1 MYIEPNSKIYI
12 LRDVPLDVTFDHT
25 MWWPNKEAQTSG
37 FMSKIKYRFTEQ
49 SYQRAT
55 KNSIRVEILCDRLYD
70 CNYIMFQNTSFSNK
84 WFYAFITNLNYLG
97 NDVTEITYQLDP
109 IQTWFFEFELAQSFV
124 IREHSE
130 TDEIG
135 DNVMPEA
142 VPMGDYIHTPP
153 VMLSPEREWVAVVV
167 YTGNPSTGGITA
179 SPPAIYNGAMHQA
192 KVKILDLSNAN
203 DMSEFVTTLNALSIF
218 NNTDAVADVYMLPK
232 KYVATKYDVLD
243 ETAWYEAAKVI
254 SGVLRDCKGELVK
267 PTLGTYKP
275 VNNKLYTYP
284 YTKIVISNNQGETK
298 DYKYELWH
306 DYSLQ
311 PPGRRYDLNVVGVV
325 NPSVI
330 FRPMMYG
337 VPIKYADE
345 IPSENVD
352 SLYAWDDGI
361 MLSNFPHCTWATSDY
376 AAKIVQAGMGAALA
390 GLTGG
395 GSMAVAGGA
404 IAGAA
409 QDPGTGVA
417 VRPDN
422 SLNRPLNRSNSQKI
436 DPLEGWTPP
445 KEFKLSANDVSVLS
459 SYIAPALSGTHNA
472 VMADANLQYAAHKF
486 GFSMEQH
493 FIRPEYAKMID
504 DYFTAFGYATNRLKK
519 PNISS
524 RPHWNYVRTSNCRI
538 LGTMPSDDENVICDI
553 FNHGITFWKHL
564 DEVGNYGLDNR
575 PL

>member
-97 NDVTEITYQLDP
+97 NDVTEITYQIDP
-109 IQTWFFEFELAQSFV
+109 IQTWFFEFELAESFV

-130 TDEIG
+130 TDDIG

-179 SPPAIYNGAMHQA
+179 SPPGIYNGAMHQA
-192 KVKILDLSNAN
+192 KVKILDLSSAD

-232 KYVATKYDVLD
+232 KYVAVKYDVLN
-243 ETAWYEAAKVI
+243 ETAWNEAVTEI
-254 SGVLRDCKGELVK
+254 SGVLRDCTGQLAK
-267 PTLGTYKP
+267 PTLGTYTP

-284 YTKIVISNNQGETK
+284 YTKIVVTNNQGETK

-306 DYSLQ
+306 DYDLS
-311 PPGRRYDLNVVGVV
+311 PNGRRYELNVVGVV

-337 VPIKYADE
+337 VPYKYAVE

-395 GSMAVAGGA
+395 GSMAIAGGA

-417 VRPDN
+417 TVPNN

-472 VMADANLQYAAHKF
+472 VMADSNLQYAAHKF

>member
-12 LRDVPLDVTFDHT
+12 LKDVPLDVTFDHT
-25 MWWPNKEAQTSG
+25 MWWANKEAQTSG

-97 NDVTEITYQLDP
+97 NDVTEITYQIDP
-109 IQTWFFEFELAQSFV
+109 IQTWFFEFELAESFV

-130 TDEIG
+130 TDDIG

-179 SPPAIYNGAMHQA
+179 SPPGIYNGAMHQA
-192 KVKILDLSNAN
+192 KVKILDLSSAD

-232 KYVATKYDVLD
+232 KYVAVKYDVLN
-243 ETAWYEAAKVI
+243 ETAWNEAATEI
-254 SGVLRDCKGELVK
+254 SGVLRDCTGHLAK
-267 PTLGTYKP
+267 PTLGTYTP

-284 YTKIVISNNQGETK
+284 YTKIVITNNQGETK

-306 DYSLQ
+306 DYDLS
-311 PPGRRYDLNVVGVV
+311 PNGRRYELNVVGVV

-337 VPIKYADE
+337 VPYKYAGE

-409 QDPGTGVA
+409 KDPGTGVA
-417 VRPDN
+417 TVPNN

-472 VMADANLQYAAHKF
+472 VMADSNLQYAAHKF

>member
-12 LRDVPLDVTFDHT
+12 LKDVPLDVTFDHS

-97 NDVTEITYQLDP
+97 NDVTEITYQIDP

-130 TDEIG
+130 TDAIG

-179 SPPAIYNGAMHQA
+179 SPPGIYNGAMHQA
-192 KVKILDLSNAN
+192 KVKILDLSSAD

-232 KYVATKYDVLD
+232 KYVAVKYDVLN
-243 ETAWYEAAKVI
+243 ETAWNEAATEI
-254 SGVLRDCKGELVK
+254 SGVLRDCTGQLAK
-267 PTLGTYKP
+267 PTLGSYTP

-284 YTKIVISNNQGETK
+284 YTKIVVTNNQGETK

-306 DYSLQ
+306 DYDLS
-311 PPGRRYDLNVVGVV
+311 PKGRRYELNVVGVV

-330 FRPMMYG
+330 FRPMLYG
-337 VPIKYADE
+337 VPYKYAGE

-409 QDPGTGVA
+409 KDPGTGVA
-417 VRPDN
+417 TVPNN

-472 VMADANLQYAAHKF
+472 VMADSNLQYAAHKF

>member
-12 LRDVPLDVTFDHT
+12 LKDVPLDVTFDHT

-130 TDEIG
+130 TDAIG

-192 KVKILDLSNAN
+192 KVKILDLSSAD

-232 KYVATKYDVLD
+232 KYVAVKYDVLN
-243 ETAWYEAAKVI
+243 ETAWNEAAKEI
-254 SGVLRDCKGELVK
+254 SGVLRDCTGQLAK
-267 PTLGTYKP
+267 PTLGTYTP

-284 YTKIVISNNQGETK
+284 YTKIVITNNQGETK

-306 DYSLQ
+306 DYNLS
-311 PPGRRYDLNVVGVV
+311 PNGRRYELNVVGVV

-330 FRPMMYG
+330 FRPMLYG
-337 VPIKYADE
+337 VPYKYAGE
-345 IPSENVD
+345 IPTENVD

-395 GSMAVAGGA
+395 GSIAVAGGA

-409 QDPGTGVA
+409 QDPGTSVA
-417 VRPDN
+417 TVPNN

-445 KEFKLSANDVSVLS
+445 KEFKLSAMMFL
-459 SYIAPALSGTHNA
+459 YLAAIL
-472 VMADANLQYAAHKF
+472 LQPLV
-486 GFSMEQH
+486 E
-493 FIRPEYAKMID
+493 
-504 DYFTAFGYATNRLKK
+504 L
-519 PNISS
+519 
-524 RPHWNYVRTSNCRI
+524 
-538 LGTMPSDDENVICDI
+538 
-553 FNHGITFWKHL
+553 ITQ
-564 DEVGNYGLDNR
+564 
-575 PL
+575 

>member
-12 LRDVPLDVTFDHT
+12 LKDVPLDVTFDHS
-25 MWWPNKEAQTSG
+25 MWWPNKEAQISG

-97 NDVTEITYQLDP
+97 NDVTEITYQIDP
-109 IQTWFFEFELAQSFV
+109 IQTWFFEFELAESFV

-130 TDEIG
+130 TDAIG

-192 KVKILDLSNAN
+192 KVKILDLSSAD

-232 KYVATKYDVLD
+232 KYVAVKYDVLN
-243 ETAWYEAAKVI
+243 ETAWNEAVTEI
-254 SGVLRDCKGELVK
+254 SGVLRDCTGQLAK
-267 PTLGTYKP
+267 PTLGTYTP

-306 DYSLQ
+306 DYDLS
-311 PPGRRYDLNVVGVV
+311 PNGRRYELNVVGVV

-330 FRPMMYG
+330 FRPMLYG
-337 VPIKYADE
+337 VPYKYAGE

-409 QDPGTGVA
+409 KDPGTGVA
-417 VRPDN
+417 TVPNN
-422 SLNRPLNRSNSQKI
+422 SLNRPLNRNNSQKI

-459 SYIAPALSGTHNA
+459 SYIAPALSGTHSA

>member
-12 LRDVPLDVTFDHT
+12 LKDVPLDVTFDHS

-97 NDVTEITYQLDP
+97 NDVTEITYQIDP
-109 IQTWFFEFELAQSFV
+109 IQTWFFEFELAESFV

-130 TDEIG
+130 TDNIG

-179 SPPAIYNGAMHQA
+179 SPPGIYNGAMHQA
-192 KVKILDLSNAN
+192 KVKMLDLSSAD

-232 KYVATKYDVLD
+232 KYVAVKYDVLN
-243 ETAWYEAAKVI
+243 ETAWNEAATEI
-254 SGVLRDCKGELVK
+254 SGVLRDCTGQLAK
-267 PTLGTYKP
+267 PTLGTYTP

-284 YTKIVISNNQGETK
+284 YTKIVITNNQGETK

-306 DYSLQ
+306 DYDLS
-311 PPGRRYDLNVVGVV
+311 PNGRRYELNVVGVV

-337 VPIKYADE
+337 VPYKYAGE

-409 QDPGTGVA
+409 KDPGTGVA
-417 VRPDN
+417 TVPNN

-472 VMADANLQYAAHKF
+472 VMADSNLQYAAHKF

>member
-25 MWWPNKEAQTSG
+25 MWWANREAQTAG
-37 FMSKIKYRFTEQ
+37 FMRKIKYRFTEQ

-55 KNSIRVEILCDRLYD
+55 KNSIRVEILCDKLYD

-97 NDVTEITYQLDP
+97 NDVTEITYQIDP
-109 IQTWFFEFELAQSFV
+109 IQTWFFEFEVAQSFV
-124 IREHSE
+124 VREHSE
-130 TDEIG
+130 TDAIG

-179 SPPAIYNGAMHQA
+179 SPPGIYNGAMHQA
-192 KVKILDLSNAN
+192 KVKILDLSDAD

-232 KYVATKYDVLD
+232 KYIAVKYDVLN
-243 ETAWYEAAKVI
+243 ETAWSEAATRI
-254 SGVLRDCKGELVK
+254 SGVLTDCKKQLAK
-267 PTLGTYKP
+267 PTLGTYTP

-284 YTKIVISNNQGETK
+284 YTKIVVSNNQGETK

-306 DYSLQ
+306 DYDLS
-311 PPGRRYDLNVVGVV
+311 PNGRRYELNVVGVV

-330 FRPMMYG
+330 FRPMLYG
-337 VPIKYADE
+337 VPYKYAGE

-417 VRPDN
+417 VRPNN

-472 VMADANLQYAAHKF
+472 VMADPNLQYAAHKF

-519 PNISS
+519 PNLSA
-524 RPHWNYVRTSNCRI
+524 RPHWNYVRTTNCRI
-538 LGTMPSDDENVICDI
+538 LGTMPSDDEKVICDI

>member
-12 LRDVPLDVTFDHT
+12 LRDVPLDVTFDHS

-130 TDEIG
+130 TDAIG

-179 SPPAIYNGAMHQA
+179 SPPGIYNGAMHQA
-192 KVKILDLSNAN
+192 KVKILDLSDAK

-243 ETAWYEAAKVI
+243 ETARSESAKVI
-254 SGVLRDCKGELVK
+254 SGVLRDCTGELVK

-345 IPSENVD
+345 IPTENVD

-417 VRPDN
+417 TVPNN

-459 SYIAPALSGTHNA
+459 SYIAPALSGTHSA
-472 VMADANLQYAAHKF
+472 VMADPNLQYAAHKF

>member
-97 NDVTEITYQLDP
+97 NDVTEITYQIDP
-109 IQTWFFEFELAQSFV
+109 IQTWFFEFELAESFV

-130 TDEIG
+130 TDAIG

-179 SPPAIYNGAMHQA
+179 SPPGIYNGAMHQA
-192 KVKILDLSNAN
+192 KVKILDLSSAD

-232 KYVATKYDVLD
+232 KYVAVKYDVLN
-243 ETAWYEAAKVI
+243 ETAWNEAATEI
-254 SGVLRDCKGELVK
+254 SGVLRDCTGQLAK
-267 PTLGTYKP
+267 PTLGSYTP

-306 DYSLQ
+306 DYDLS
-311 PPGRRYDLNVVGVV
+311 PNGRRYELNVVGVV

-330 FRPMMYG
+330 FRPMLYG
-337 VPIKYADE
+337 VPYKYAGE

-404 IAGAA
+404 IAGAVK
-409 QDPGTGVA
+409 DPGTGVA
-417 VRPDN
+417 TVPNN

-472 VMADANLQYAAHKF
+472 VMADSNLQYAAHKF

>member
-12 LRDVPLDVTFDHT
+12 LRDVPLDDSFDHT

-84 WFYAFITNLNYLG
+84 WFYAFITKLNYLG
-97 NDVTEITYQLDP
+97 NDVAEIIYQIDP
-109 IQTWFFEFELAQSFV
+109 IQTWFFEFELAESFV

-130 TDEIG
+130 TDNIG

-179 SPPAIYNGAMHQA
+179 SPPGIYNGAMHQA
-192 KVKILDLSNAN
+192 KVKILDLSSAD

-232 KYVATKYDVLD
+232 KYVAVKYDVLN
-243 ETAWYEAAKVI
+243 ETAWNEAITEI
-254 SGVLRDCKGELVK
+254 SGVLRDCTGQLAK
-267 PTLGTYKP
+267 PTLGTYTP

-284 YTKIVISNNQGETK
+284 YTKIVVTNNQGETK

-306 DYSLQ
+306 DYDLS
-311 PPGRRYDLNVVGVV
+311 PNGRRYELNVVGVV

-330 FRPMMYG
+330 FRPMLYG
-337 VPIKYADE
+337 VPYKYAGE

-417 VRPDN
+417 TVPNN

-459 SYIAPALSGTHNA
+459 SYIAPALSGTHSA

-538 LGTMPSDDENVICDI
+538 LGTMPSDDEKVICDI

>member
-37 FMSKIKYRFTEQ
+37 FLSKIKYRFTEQ

-97 NDVTEITYQLDP
+97 NDVTEITYQIDP
-109 IQTWFFEFELAQSFV
+109 IQTWFFEFELAESFV

-130 TDEIG
+130 TDGIG

-179 SPPAIYNGAMHQA
+179 SPPGIYNGAMHQA
-192 KVKILDLSNAN
+192 KVKILDLSSAD

-232 KYVATKYDVLD
+232 KYVAVKYDVLN
-243 ETAWYEAAKVI
+243 ETAWNEAATEI
-254 SGVLRDCKGELVK
+254 SGVLRDCTGQLAK
-267 PTLGTYKP
+267 PTLGSYTP

-284 YTKIVISNNQGETK
+284 YTKIVVTNNQGETK

-306 DYSLQ
+306 DYDLS
-311 PPGRRYDLNVVGVV
+311 PKGRRYELNVVGVV

-337 VPIKYADE
+337 VPYKYAGE

-409 QDPGTGVA
+409 KDPGTGVA
-417 VRPDN
+417 TVPNN

-472 VMADANLQYAAHKF
+472 VMADSNLQYAAHKF